1 MARKAGKS
9 KQSQDS
15 HGTES
20 RSGPAGVGGTPAHHP
35 ADSSSSP
42 AHSGSQQTISTEK
55 ILESLEE
62 AKKLESQLE
71 LLRTTTKSSKRT
83 SSSSQGGGDDI
94 STQKIRCM
102 LCDKLSNIILD
113 DPLLSESNDVVNRLW
128 KICFYNRINELRSL
142 ITKEKIRAK
151 KKSNPLPGEAISVK
165 AAEQAKQLVAQY
177 ETQYKQFL
185 NEAIKLYQ
193 YIIDR
198 YTKELSMPPLS
209 QTQTVQQ
216 SQSQSQQQ
224 SQLSQSSS
232 TLKVAVAPDDN
243 ERSLVVIS
251 SLYKLNI
258 HLGDLYRYST
268 QYKLST
274 NCYLYSS
281 ILAPST
287 GNPYNQLAVVA
298 QSSSLNSSS
307 GGGTAGDNQTVV
319 ALYYYARSLLATSIP
334 FETSRSNLVRL
345 FEANS
350 KWMKEHLR
358 DVNNTNTINID
369 MGKEIAPVG
378 LTKKEQKEWLNKL
391 RTTNNRKCLVML
403 VDLQWMFFKGVS
415 LDNNN
420 NSDGTGGG
428 SGSKGEREK
437 VDLQT
442 LLTKMKSI
450 NNTISNL
457 INHSSFSESLLLKL
471 LSIFTFST
479 ITSGN
484 GGKIINTQGFEKKR
498 LMNSSWNKEG
508 IIITNQALVFSFLL
522 DFITLLCDDVT
533 NLLVKKMSSGGNGNG
548 NGGSNVKLGTI
559 RSLSALLLG
568 VRYITMLYDGE
579 CEWFHGLPF
588 FPTSIGD
595 NGGNSSKL
603 SRGSTIHTICQVSH
617 TKFWKSLA
625 NLTNQID
632 TLPTIQRL
640 SQEIEDITEIGTIKE
655 YNELHG
661 YVPFTSFL
669 DNDDNNCMLNKDGD
683 VTEYVNVANAI
694 KALDTTEDDTSKAG
708 GGKSGSSSS
717 SEGATKYKLNLLVSI
732 VNKKTILFKKSDDDM
747 MVDGRQFFLTRKSI
761 TDKRELITV
770 NNDDEEENEEE
781 ESVPEEEE
789 VDDEQAVAET
799 NFSPDVDMDVED
811 DNKEEEE
818 EDVGEKKGPDDV
830 PFLLTP
836 AALLAASGGSGDV
849 EGVKLDSIL
858 ASSMNPEEPYDSHK
872 TTAAAGGDV
881 GELLLNNAFPPQKRQ
896 QLEVQQVNVPLPPP
910 PGIAP
915 PPGISLPPGL
925 AAPQQH
931 QLHQQP
937 PAPGMGVSLADFTT
951 APPQQQQGHISFG
964 RGTNQMPQ
972 DVPSYPSNM
981 FETMNPFVQAPPP
994 LAPVTQFNNN
1004 AGMVMNSSSS
1014 SLNQLPTSLP
1024 PGLLNTIGQQQQPPP
1039 QSTTGL
1045 DSTLDF
1051 LLSSTG
1057 GNNQSTAAGNA
1068 FNNLLVPSTSKE
1080 ENDGESILNFLF
1092 DSSGTSSS
1100 TTTGAGQP
1108 LYGVPQTKNPFA
1120 T

>member
-1 MARKAGKS
+1 MARKAGKV

-20 RSGPAGVGGTPAHHP
+20 RSGPGVGGTPAHHP
-35 ADSSSSP
+35 AETSSP
-42 AHSGSQQTISTEK
+42 AYSGSQQTISTEK

-71 LLRTTTKSSKRT
+71 ILRTTTKSSKRT
-83 SSSSQGGGDDI
+83 SSSQGGNDDI

-142 ITKEKIRAK
+142 ITKERSKAK
-151 KKSNPLPGEAISVK
+151 KKLNPLPGESVSVK
-165 AAEQAKQLVAQY
+165 AAEQAKLLVAQY

-209 QTQTVQQ
+209 QTQTVQ
-216 SQSQSQQQ
+216 SQQQQ
-224 SQLSQSSS
+224 SQLSQSST
-232 TLKVAVAPDDN
+232 TLKVAPDD

-274 NCYLYSS
+274 NCYLNSS
-281 ILAPST
+281 KLAPST

-298 QSSSLNSSS
+298 QSSSSASSSS
-307 GGGTAGDNQTVV
+307 GGSGTAGDNQTVV

-345 FEANS
+345 FESNG

-358 DVNNTNTINID
+358 DTNNTINID

-415 LDNNN
+415 LEN
-420 NSDGTGGG
+420 NSDGSSGNGGGGG
-428 SGSKGEREK
+428 SNKGEREK

-484 GGKIINTQGFEKKR
+484 GGKIINAQGFDKKR
-498 LMNSSWNKEG
+498 LINPSWNKED

-522 DFITLLCDDVT
+522 DFITLLCDDVS
-533 NLLVKKMSSGGNGNG
+533 NLLVKKMSSGGGGG
-548 NGGSNVKLGTI
+548 NGGNNVKLGTI

-588 FPTSIGD
+588 FPTSNGD
-595 NGGNSSKL
+595 GGGSNKL

-669 DNDDNNCMLNKDGD
+669 DNDDNNCMLNKDGE

-694 KALDTTEDDTSKAG
+694 KALDTTEDDTSKGGG
-708 GGKSGSSSS
+708 GGKGSSSSSS

-732 VNKKTILFKKSDDDM
+732 VNKKTILFKSDDM
-747 MVDGRQFFLTRKSI
+747 LVDGRQFFLTRKSI
-761 TDKRELITV
+761 TDKRELITDV
-770 NNDDEEENEEE
+770 NNDEEEDDEE

-789 VDDEQAVAET
+789 IVDEQAVAET
-799 NFSPDVDMDVED
+799 NFSPDVDDMDVED
-811 DNKEEEE
+811 DNKDEEEE
-818 EDVGEKKGPDDV
+818 EEAKGPDV

-836 AALLAASGGSGDV
+836 AALLAASGGSGSV

-858 ASSMNPEEPYDSHK
+858 ASSMNPEEPYDDPHK
-872 TTAAAGGDV
+872 TTAAAAAAADV

-925 AAPQQH
+925 AATGAVQPQLQ
-931 QLHQQP
+931 QQP
-937 PAPGMGVSLADFTT
+937 PAPGMGISLADFTT
-951 APPQQQQGHISFG
+951 APPQQQAQQQQGHISFG

-994 LAPVTQFNNN
+994 LAPATQFNNS
-1004 AGMVMNSSSS
+1004 GMVMNSSSS

-1024 PGLLNTIGQQQQPPP
+1024 PGLLNTVGQQQQPPP
-1039 QSTTGL
+1039 PQSTIGL

-1057 GNNQSTAAGNA
+1057 GSVQPSTAAGNA

-1092 DSSGTSSS
+1092 DSSGTASS
-1100 TTTGAGQP
+1100 TNTGAGQP